1 MNINLIEMNCTC
13 GGKVLINI
21 DELKSSTKLEG
32 ATVFNYLFG
41 LNNDSP
47 WKSENININ
56 LFKEYNISENN
67 WSAFINFIRN
77 GRVRHCL
84 TLADIFIKELD
95 IISSTGIFLKFGPFP
110 SFEKYLND
118 CINTKKKQTTQHI
131 IHQTNNPMTPK
142 EDTEDLFIW
151 VASYNTPSPRN
162 NQEWSVT
169 VKVGNLNADKMYY
182 RLKKNV

>member
-56 LFKEYNISENN
+56 LFKEYNISE
-67 WSAFINFIRN
+67 
-77 GRVRHCL
+77 
-84 TLADIFIKELD
+84 
-95 IISSTGIFLKFGPFP
+95 IIGVLLLILL
-110 SFEKYLND
+110 E
-118 CINTKKKQTTQHI
+118 
-131 IHQTNNPMTPK
+131 M
-142 EDTEDLFIW
+142 EE
-151 VASYNTPSPRN
+151 
-162 NQEWSVT
+162 
-169 VKVGNLNADKMYY
+169 
-182 RLKKNV
+182 